1 MSPIRPQSAALR
13 TVVSFRPLP
22 APLNRP
28 IRLAVL
34 ISGGGTTLA
43 NLMAKIRERK
53 LDAEIR
59 IVIASRPDCGGISR
73 ATGLGLACEVI
84 SRKAFCSVDEFSS
97 AIFAQC
103 RLAEVDLV
111 ICGGFLAL
119 IKIPPEFSGR
129 IMNIHPAL
137 IPAFSGKGFHGH
149 FVHEAVL
156 RRGAKV
162 SGCTVHFVDEEYDHG
177 PIILQRTVP
186 VLDDDTPDE
195 LAARV
200 FESECD
206 ALPEAI
212 RMFASG
218 QLEIDGSR
226 VRTVTV

>member
-1 MSPIRPQSAALR
+1 MDR
-13 TVVSFRPLP
+13 FRPLA

-34 ISGGGTTLA
+34 ISGGGTTLV
-43 NLMAKIRERK
+43 NLMSKIREK
-53 LDAEIR
+53 QLDAEIP
-59 IVIASRPDCGGISR
+59 IVIASRTDCGGIQRSKD
-73 ATGLGLACEVI
+73 LGLPCEI
-84 SRKAFCSVDEFSS
+84 IPRKGFSNVDDFSL
-97 AIFAQC
+97 AIFSQC

-119 IKIPPEFSGR
+119 IKIPSDFQGR
-129 IMNIHPAL
+129 IINIHPAL

-149 FVHEAVL
+149 RVHDAVL
-156 RRGAKV
+156 LRGAKV

-186 VLDDDTPDE
+186 VLDEDTADE

-200 FESECD
+200 FVSECE

-218 QLEIDGSR
+218 RLEIDGSR
-226 VRTVTV
+226 VRTMFS

>member
-1 MSPIRPQSAALR
+1 LILILARH
-13 TVVSFRPLP
+13 RPLS

-43 NLMAKIRERK
+43 NLVEKICEHK

-59 IVIASRPDCGGISR
+59 IVIASRPDCGGVPR
-73 ATGLGLACEVI
+73 AAQYGLRCEVI
-84 SRKAFCSVDEFSS
+84 QRKSFAGLEQFSE
-97 AIFAQC
+97 AIFSQC
-103 RLAEVDLV
+103 RDAEVDLV

-119 IKIPPEFSGR
+119 LKIPTDFSGR
-129 IMNIHPAL
+129 VMNIHPSL
-137 IPAFSGKGFHGH
+137 IPAFSGQGYHGSR
-149 FVHEAVL
+149 VHEAAL

-162 SGCTVHFVDEEYDHG
+162 SGCTVHFVDDEYDHG
-177 PIILQRTVP
+177 PIIVQRTVP
-186 VLDDDTPDE
+186 VLDNDTPDD

-200 FESECD
+200 FVAECE

-218 QLEIDGSR
+218 RLEIDGSR
-226 VRTVTV
+226 VRTV